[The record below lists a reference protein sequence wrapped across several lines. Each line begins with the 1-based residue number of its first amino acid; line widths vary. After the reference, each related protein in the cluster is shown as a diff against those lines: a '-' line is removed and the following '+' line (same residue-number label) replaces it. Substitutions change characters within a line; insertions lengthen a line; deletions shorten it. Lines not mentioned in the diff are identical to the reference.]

1 MITILHPVKRQIN
14 QYYYLKSLIESY
26 QSYVNEWIN
35 KSLNNIKEDAIAFSE
50 GDKEIE
56 DSMYSQGADT
66 IYEQTDSENLLFY
79 KAMLIM
85 VYSYYEGIINK
96 MAEDVDTQGR
106 PSLICGKYEKVLSKE
121 STDKVTF
128 LFDYILPLRNH
139 LCHNDSG
146 TKDKDYEKAVKA
158 LKYLN
163 DSHYI
168 EMNYQTD
175 SKGQIVLEKCSIY
188 CINKDFI
195 FILDVLDKEHDI
207 LMELSEIVGYKNKY
221 IGKNDK

>member
-1 MITILHPVKRQIN
+1 MIAIQHPVNRQIY

-35 KSLNNIKEDAIAFSE
+35 KSLNSIKEDAIAFSE
-50 GDKEIE
+50 GDKDIE
-56 DSMYSQGADT
+56 DSMYSQGSNT

-96 MAEDVDTQGR
+96 MAEDAGTQGR
-106 PSLICGKYEKVLSKE
+106 PSLICGKYGKVLSKE
-121 STDKVTF
+121 STDKVAF

-146 TKDKDYEKAVKA
+146 TKDKDYQKATKA
-158 LKYLN
+158 LKY
-163 DSHYI
+163 
-168 EMNYQTD
+168 
-175 SKGQIVLEKCSIY
+175 
-188 CINKDFI
+188 
-195 FILDVLDKEHDI
+195 
-207 LMELSEIVGYKNKY
+207 
-221 IGKNDK
+221 

>member
-195 FILDVLDKEHDI
+195 LDVLDKEHDI
-207 LMELSEIVGYKNKY
+207 LIELSEIAGYKNTY
-221 IGKNDK
+221 IGKIEK

>member
-1 MITILHPVKRQIN
+1 M
-14 QYYYLKSLIESY
+14 SY
-26 QSYVNEWIN
+26 C
-35 KSLNNIKEDAIAFSE
+35 
-50 GDKEIE
+50 
-56 DSMYSQGADT
+56 
-66 IYEQTDSENLLFY
+66 IYEN
-79 KAMLIM
+79 
-85 VYSYYEGIINK
+85 
-96 MAEDVDTQGR
+96 
-106 PSLICGKYEKVLSKE
+106 
-121 STDKVTF
+121 

-195 FILDVLDKEHDI
+195 LDVLDKEHDI